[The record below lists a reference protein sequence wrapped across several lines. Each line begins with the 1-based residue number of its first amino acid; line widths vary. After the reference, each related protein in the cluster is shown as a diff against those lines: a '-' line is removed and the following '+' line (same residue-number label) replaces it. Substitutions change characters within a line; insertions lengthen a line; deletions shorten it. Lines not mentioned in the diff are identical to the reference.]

1 MESRHLRYALAVAEH
16 QHFGR
21 AAAALGIAQPP
32 LSQQITALE
41 RELGARLFDRTA
53 RGVFPTAAGEA
64 FLARARR
71 ALAEMS
77 AAVSDAGRAARGETG
92 RLRLGF
98 IGSALLELL
107 PSVLGQFIRDRPDVR
122 LGLEEMSTRR
132 STAALLAGE
141 LDIAIGRGAPRGAGA
156 EDLVSVT
163 VGRDHLV
170 AVVGAA
176 HPFAGQ
182 SKVSVE
188 QLRGQHLIL
197 APADEEPVVA
207 AWLTALLDE
216 GTEAS
221 TPTRSGGVTEAWDA
235 HTIIGLASC
244 GVGVG
249 LGPACLRV
257 AARPDV
263 QVCEVSPRVELPE
276 LVMSFRTQDRSPV
289 LAAFLDITR
298 ERCPG
303 VAEQL
308 ERRLG
313 PSRQSSPSGD

>member
-32 LSQQITALE
+32 LSQQIAALE

-107 PSVLGQFIRDRPDVR
+107 PSVLGQFIRDRPEVR
-122 LGLEEMSTRR
+122 LGLQEMSTRR

-188 QLRGQHLIL
+188 QLRGQHLIV
-197 APADEEPVVA
+197 APADEEPAVA
-207 AWLTALLDE
+207 AWLSALLGE

-221 TPTRSGGVTEAWDA
+221 ARAGGLTEAWDA

-249 LGPACLRV
+249 LGPTCLRV

-263 QVCEVSPRVELPE
+263 RVCEVSPRVELPE
-276 LVMSFRTQDRSPV
+276 LVMSFRAQDRSPV

-303 VAEQL
+303 VAERL

-313 PSRQSSPSGD
+313 TR